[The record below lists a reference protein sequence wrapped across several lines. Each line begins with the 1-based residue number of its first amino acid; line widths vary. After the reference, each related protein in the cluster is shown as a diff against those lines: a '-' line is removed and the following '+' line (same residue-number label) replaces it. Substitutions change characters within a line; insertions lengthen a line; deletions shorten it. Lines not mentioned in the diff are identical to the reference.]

1 MEVVKTVLMGCGALA
16 ILTMVGCVGVVGVG
30 SYAVDQSLR
39 DDDGNHVLL
48 DRAEPKGGSHR
59 PQSADYGADPFSDYE
74 DPDTGYDSGD
84 SKDGWGNGA
93 R

>member
-1 MEVVKTVLMGCGALA
+1 MEAVKTVLMGCGALA

-30 SYAVDQSLR
+30 TYAVDKSLR
-39 DDDGNHVLL
+39 DENGAYIDL
-48 DRAEPKGGSHR
+48 DENRSSGRSQR
-59 PQSADYGADPFSDYE
+59 PDSADYGADPFSDYE
-74 DPDTGYDSGD
+74 DPDSGYDSGD